1 MFQIAK
7 NPTKTRALLSIALN
21 DAEIEEMNELLVEA
35 QELTGTLHTSIKD
48 SYKQL
53 LTTVISQC
61 KQLSDTVKTN
71 VSTVQTEAANEVD
84 VVSTVQTADDTVKT
98 EDFEN
103 ALWERTK
110 ELTDEI
116 TVKTHE
122 IETLKLDS
130 TVKTNEIEAL
140 KSQLAIYEE
149 MEIPDTVE
157 IDKPFTPGENDIYI
171 PLDDNRA
178 MILRTIAKNRAKRKK
193 LETPQPISEIVQEI
207 VFRKET
213 LHNWSGGYWT
223 GL

>member
-7 NPTKTRALLSIALN
+7 NPTKNRALLSIALN
-21 DAEIEEMNELLVEA
+21 DAEIEEMNELLVQA

-61 KQLSDTVKTN
+61 KQMIDTVK
-71 VSTVQTEAANEVD
+71 TEAANETD

-157 IDKPFTPGENDIYI
+157 IDKPFTPGENDVFI
-171 PLDDNRA
+171 PLDDNHA
-178 MILRTIAKNRAKRKK
+178 TILRTISQNRAKK
-193 LETPQPISEIVQEI
+193 LRLDQPQPISQIVKEI

-213 LHNWSGGYWT
+213 LYNWGGGYWT
-223 GL
+223 GLK